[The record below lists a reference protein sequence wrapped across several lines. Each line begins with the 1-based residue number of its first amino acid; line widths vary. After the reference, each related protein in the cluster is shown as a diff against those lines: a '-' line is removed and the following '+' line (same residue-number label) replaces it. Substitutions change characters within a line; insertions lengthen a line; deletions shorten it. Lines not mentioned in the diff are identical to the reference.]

1 MNSRSLFYFLVPSF
15 IWGSTWY
22 VIKFQ
27 IGSTDPMFSVAFRFL
42 IAGLLILVY
51 SIVTKKSLR
60 FSAKS
65 HLFIALQ
72 GICLFGLNYWFV
84 YMAEEHLTSALVAVV
99 FSTLV
104 FMNIIL
110 NRIILKGP
118 INGNVVFASL
128 LGFSGVV
135 LLFRNELA
143 ITFNE
148 HTIPAII
155 FCLASVTLASTGNI
169 LSALNQRNKIPLIQN
184 NALGMIYGAVTMTI
198 IAFTS
203 GKQLV
208 FDSSPEYFMSLLYL
222 ALFGSLI
229 AFSVYLKMLGEIGP
243 DKAGYVIL
251 VVPLVALTISTIF
264 ESYQWNLFSVTGTI
278 LLVVGNFITLKN
290 SQKLKEA
297 TA

>member
-22 VIKFQ
+22 IIKFQ
-27 IGSTDPMFSVAFRFL
+27 IGPTDPMFSVAFRFL
-42 IAGLLILVY
+42 IAGLLILLY
-51 SIVTKKSLR
+51 CLAAKKSLR

-84 YMAEEHLTSALVAVV
+84 YMAEEYLTSALVAVV

-110 NRIILKGP
+110 NRLVLKGP
-118 INGNVVFASL
+118 INANVVFASL

-143 ITFNE
+143 ITFTE

-155 FCLASVTLASTGNI
+155 FCLASVFLASTGNI

-184 NALGMIYGAVTMTI
+184 NALGMIYGALAMVAI
-198 IAFTS
+198 GFVS

-208 FDSSPEYFMSLLYL
+208 FDISPEYLMSLLYL
-222 ALFGSLI
+222 AVFGSII

-264 ESYQWNLFSVTGTI
+264 ESYQWNLFSVTGTV